1 MTPYT
6 IRDATPKDALL
17 IVNYMK
23 IIADEPHNGT
33 SYRSADEYNIT
44 PDAMSERL
52 KALATNP
59 GAKTVLALANNQV
72 IGMIMA
78 VNGDRGSVH
87 TASLGITVAQGWRD
101 QGIGS
106 QLMQAVIDWARANP
120 LIHRLDLQVFNNN
133 PGAIRLYERLGFQ
146 HEGSKKEAYY
156 KHNEFLDLMQM
167 AMLFERDSY
176 SLDGES

>member
-6 IRDATPKDALL
+6 IRDATPEDAHL

-33 SYRSADEYNIT
+33 SFRSAEEYTAT
-44 PDAMSERL
+44 PESMTDYLQNMAD
-52 KALATNP
+52 NP
-59 GAKTVLALANNQV
+59 GAVAIIAVTDQRV
-72 IGMIMA
+72 IGLITA
-78 VNGDRGSVH
+78 SNDTRGFLH
-87 TASLGITVAQGWRD
+87 TASLGITVAQGWRG

-106 QLMQAVIDWARANP
+106 QLMQAVIDWARTNP

-156 KHNEFLDLMQM
+156 KHGEFLDLMQM